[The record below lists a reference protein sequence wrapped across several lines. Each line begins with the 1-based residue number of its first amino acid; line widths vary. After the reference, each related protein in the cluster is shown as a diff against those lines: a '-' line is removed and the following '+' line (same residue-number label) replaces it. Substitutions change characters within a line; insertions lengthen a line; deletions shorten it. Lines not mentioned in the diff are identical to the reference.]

1 MDERQPLKNNNSRQ
15 VNFIIVGQGLAG
27 SILALS
33 LINEGFSVCV
43 IDKTDLSSCS
53 KIAAGI
59 WNPVVFKRLAK
70 SWLADEV
77 VPELID
83 FYEKTEKNLQV
94 SFVTKRS
101 ILKAFTEEQE
111 KVFWQK
117 KAETENEF
125 LDKCVYQDF
134 KVTDNYTLKSYS
146 KVLHAGN
153 IDVSIFLNA
162 TKNHITKEHIFM
174 NEQFDFNELFQTE
187 NGINYKSIVA
197 NKIIFCEGHLIS
209 KNPYFNWI
217 PLKPAKGEVLTI
229 SCKELFLDN
238 SILNKGFFMMPLGDD
253 TYKVGATYEWEN
265 LNDVPTEEKKMELIA
280 KLETVLSTPYHIIKH
295 EAGVRPSVIDRRP
308 IVGKHPEINNYYVF
322 NGFGTKAVMLAP
334 YFAKQLVN
342 HLKNG
347 HPIMEEVSLSR
358 FKV

>member
-1 MDERQPLKNNNSRQ
+1 MDERQPLKKSNSQQ
-15 VNFIIVGQGLAG
+15 VDFIIVGQGLAG

-33 LINEGFSVCV
+33 LIHEGFSVCV
-43 IDKTDLSSCS
+43 IDKTNLSTCS

-70 SWLADEV
+70 SWLADDI
-77 VPELID
+77 VPELIG
-83 FYEKTEKNLQV
+83 FYERVEKKLQV
-94 SFVTKRS
+94 SFVTKRH
-101 ILKAFTEEQE
+101 ILKAFTEDQE
-111 KVFWQK
+111 KIFWQK
-117 KAETENEF
+117 KAVTDNEF
-125 LDKCVYQDF
+125 LDKLVYENL
-134 KVTDNYTLKSYS
+134 KVSEHYTLKSYS

-153 IDVSIFLNA
+153 IDVTLFLET
-162 TKNHITKEHIFM
+162 TKNYVSKNQIFID
-174 NEQFDFNELFQTE
+174 EQFDYDALSETQ
-187 NGINYKSIVA
+187 NGVNYKSIVA
-197 NKIIFCEGHLIS
+197 SKIIFCEGHLIS
-209 KNPYFNWI
+209 KNPAFNWI

-229 SCKELFLDN
+229 FCKELYLDN
-238 SILNKGFFMMPLGDD
+238 AILNKGFFVMPLGND

-265 LNDVPTEEKKMELIA
+265 LNDNPTETKKVELVT
-280 KLETVLSTPYHIIKH
+280 KLDTVISTPYQILKH

-308 IVGKHPEINNYYVF
+308 IVGQHPEMKNYFVF

-347 HPIMEEVSLSR
+347 HPIMEDVNPSR